1 MFFKKNHDTI
11 NDKKGQTQIFL
22 NKNKTMLRI
31 HKKKTIISGL
41 ASLITIAAVS
51 VPVISTISKAI
62 SASALETIIYTK
74 GGIDLTVRID
84 EESDNYDV
92 NTIQIDGVDMANY
105 CFTEPTKSNVLIRS
119 SCLDFLTT
127 GSRHSFVIKTRHSDS
142 ANTHSFDFELSVISA
157 AQVEVGAIGGHFNK
171 DYSRGIL
178 YRNQAVTVN
187 SSNVSTM
194 PFELVGFSS
203 TINNC
208 HWEDSY
214 ACASNKWKNT
224 GKISKITRG
233 AVYNNEYLDVIEYT
247 WKDNFASPQN
257 NIVYDNITAIYG
269 KSSNNGTS
277 ISNARVNDD
286 TPDPDP
292 VRDEMTSKKTL
303 AYTHREFH
311 FYKTGTNFTQEV
323 NFKGVVAFG
332 DFEYAEGYVFK
343 QGQKKVYVDG
353 WGDSSQWA
361 SSSIAGINGF
371 VRPFSYPDSSQS
383 EIMLYA
389 EVESTAFSPLHVVY
403 VTPADRNRGSNSMVQ
418 AAYVRYNLVGTVP
431 SGVSAPAYDTVV
443 KGGTI
448 TPTAAPSVTGYTFS
462 GWYTNEAMTTPAGSD
477 VYVDSDVNLYGKYT
491 RNVYNITASAVNG
504 TTSGNIS
511 NINHGTSRTVTYNC
525 NTGYHLASITV
536 DGAAVSITNFPS
548 SYAFNNVTANH
559 TIAVVCEINTY
570 DITTNIEHGTI
581 TDPISKTPYGS
592 TQKIEYSCEP
602 KYHVASAIVDGV
614 TNVTETNPT
623 DYTFSDIK
631 DNHDISVVCEHDPL
645 KVETSIEN
653 GDITPSDETV
663 IYETD
668 FKVDYNCN
676 TGFSLESV
684 TVNGEPV
691 DKETF
696 KDSYQFIKLQEDAT
710 VAVVCKEIP
719 VGVETSI
726 ENGEITG
733 SNYEIGYGEDFTV
746 KYTCTDGN
754 APLSIKV
761 NDEEVSVK
769 DFPSE
774 YGFKE
779 LTNFQK
785 IDVICAEP
793 KETSVITPDTGALT
807 SQYQEENGVMDYVL
821 TGIMVLAG
829 CTGTALLIKFC
840 LHSRDMK
847 SDRQN

>member
-1 MFFKKNHDTI
+1 
-11 NDKKGQTQIFL
+11 
-22 NKNKTMLRI
+22 MLRI

-41 ASLITIAAVS
+41 VSLITIAAVS
-51 VPVISTISKAI
+51 VPVISAISKAI
-62 SASALETIIYTK
+62 SVSALETIIYTK

-105 CFTEPTKSNVLIRS
+105 CFTEPTKNNVLIRS
-119 SCLDFLTT
+119 SCLDFLST

-157 AQVEVGAIGGHFNK
+157 AQVEVGAIGSHFNK

-269 KSSNNGTS
+269 KSNNNGTS

-343 QGQKKVYVDG
+343 QGQKKVYVNN

-403 VTPADRNRGSNSMVQ
+403 VTPAERNRGSNSMIQ

-602 KYHVASAIVDGV
+602 KYHVASAIVDGI
-614 TNVTETNPT
+614 TNVAETNPT

-746 KYTCTDGN
+746 KYTCADGN

-761 NDEEVSVK
+761 DDEEVSVK

-840 LHSRDMK
+840 LHSRNMK

>member
-1 MFFKKNHDTI
+1 
-11 NDKKGQTQIFL
+11 
-22 NKNKTMLRI
+22 MLRI

>member
-1 MFFKKNHDTI
+1 M
-11 NDKKGQTQIFL
+11 
-22 NKNKTMLRI
+22 
-31 HKKKTIISGL
+31 
-41 ASLITIAAVS
+41 
-51 VPVISTISKAI
+51 
-62 SASALETIIYTK
+62 
-74 GGIDLTVRID
+74 
-84 EESDNYDV
+84 
-92 NTIQIDGVDMANY
+92 
-105 CFTEPTKSNVLIRS
+105 
-119 SCLDFLTT
+119 
-127 GSRHSFVIKTRHSDS
+127 
-142 ANTHSFDFELSVISA
+142 
-157 AQVEVGAIGGHFNK
+157 
-171 DYSRGIL
+171 
-178 YRNQAVTVN
+178 
-187 SSNVSTM
+187 
-194 PFELVGFSS
+194 
-203 TINNC
+203 
-208 HWEDSY
+208 
-214 ACASNKWKNT
+214 
-224 GKISKITRG
+224 
-233 AVYNNEYLDVIEYT
+233 
-247 WKDNFASPQN
+247 
-257 NIVYDNITAIYG
+257 
-269 KSSNNGTS
+269 
-277 ISNARVNDD
+277 
-286 TPDPDP
+286 
-292 VRDEMTSKKTL
+292 
-303 AYTHREFH
+303 
-311 FYKTGTNFTQEV
+311 
-323 NFKGVVAFG
+323 
-332 DFEYAEGYVFK
+332 
-343 QGQKKVYVDG
+343 
-353 WGDSSQWA
+353 
-361 SSSIAGINGF
+361 
-371 VRPFSYPDSSQS
+371 
-383 EIMLYA
+383 
-389 EVESTAFSPLHVVY
+389 
-403 VTPADRNRGSNSMVQ
+403 
-418 AAYVRYNLVGTVP
+418 
-431 SGVSAPAYDTVV
+431 
-443 KGGTI
+443 
-448 TPTAAPSVTGYTFS
+448 
-462 GWYTNEAMTTPAGSD
+462 
-477 VYVDSDVNLYGKYT
+477 
-491 RNVYNITASAVNG
+491 
-504 TTSGNIS
+504 
-511 NINHGTSRTVTYNC
+511 
-525 NTGYHLASITV
+525 
-536 DGAAVSITNFPS
+536 
-548 SYAFNNVTANH
+548 TANH

-746 KYTCTDGN
+746 KYTCADGN